1 MKLPRT
7 IQLDPSDCFVF
18 DRAAEPGEWA
28 VSGAFR
34 FHGTDAAD
42 LAPKARVALR
52 SGFLG
57 VASLGWST
65 LVEVA
70 EASPE
75 DLAGVI
81 TALAAHLRQ
90 HFGAPDDA
98 TALAA
103 AREEV
108 AFAAS
113 LCTPEVGTVLA
124 VHRALSPEGI
134 TERFRTLRLRGDAP
148 APVFAL
154 VQTDQAAELPDLRDL
169 LKGVG

>member
-75 DLAGVI
+75 
-81 TALAAHLRQ
+81 
-90 HFGAPDDA
+90 APLSRGSAVGGCDDVGGKR
-98 TALAA
+98 TDDGGAA
-103 AREEV
+103 AAEADKEDAV
-108 AFAAS
+108 AAAAALRASENCVFFAF
-113 LCTPEVGTVLA
+113 LVFKI
-124 VHRALSPEGI
+124 RAESC
-134 TERFRTLRLRGDAP
+134 
-148 APVFAL
+148 
-154 VQTDQAAELPDLRDL
+154 
-169 LKGVG
+169 